1 MVNQQDYLYEGY
13 IDTEVVPEED
23 QNGSYLN
30 ADIPNRQFTQITEEG
45 TLGDREEME
54 KEATDNLMRQTFGD
68 GRLEQTDPSKRT
80 VRIRSPPV
88 VNKQEFIK
96 PGNDPARQY
105 ATAIRQ
111 RLEEPFADVV
121 QSMSLMNS
129 VPQV

>member
-1 MVNQQDYLYEGY
+1 MREFKDERRYHVEKVLDRVFPSAEKEERKLKHMVNQQDYLYEGY

-68 GRLEQTDPSKRT
+68 GRLE
-80 VRIRSPPV
+80 
-88 VNKQEFIK
+88 
-96 PGNDPARQY
+96 
-105 ATAIRQ
+105 
-111 RLEEPFADVV
+111 
-121 QSMSLMNS
+121 
-129 VPQV
+129 